1 MSKIPPHIVDQILQT
16 ARIEEVIGE
25 FVQLK
30 RAGSNL
36 KGLSPFTDE
45 KTPSFVVSPAKQ
57 IFKCFSTGKGGNAA
71 SFLME
76 KEHFSYP
83 EALRWLA
90 KRYNIEVPEEREAT
104 AEELAALNERE
115 SFLIINEFA
124 KNAFSEMLLNSQE
137 GKAIGLSYFEER
149 GFTRAT
155 IDKFQ
160 LGYCL
165 NTGSAFT
172 DLALEKGYNKDYLE
186 AIGLTKSKEERTFDF
201 FKGRVMFPIHSV
213 SGRVLGFGGR
223 TLLSDKKVAKYF
235 NSPESI
241 IYNKSEILYG
251 LYFAKGD
258 IVKYN
263 ECLLCEGYTDV
274 ISMHQAGI
282 QNVVSSS
289 GTSLTKEQVKLV
301 SRYTKNLTI
310 LYDGDAAGIK
320 ASFRGIDLILEEGL
334 NVKVVLFPDGE
345 DPDSFSKSRSSAEL
359 SAYIAGHKQDFI
371 SFKASILL
379 ADGANDPILRAGL
392 IKDIVHSVSLIPDQ
406 ITRSV
411 YVQQLAQQ
419 FDISESIVQ
428 SELLN
433 LRKSAMA
440 KTYQDPTIGA
450 IELPKN
456 PAPQSLEASPE
467 TAADHTIFEAELI
480 RVLIKYGTRALIWQE
495 LGQPE
500 TQTSVIELIVH
511 ELQKDELFFENP
523 LYEEIYRIFEKGALE
538 EQTLYESSFFLRH
551 ENQQIVQFVADIE
564 AQEQEL
570 SHNWVAR
577 YKIQTKTESDDL
589 YQTVVQVIYR
599 FKLAFVE
606 QKINQIRSEL
616 TQDTLKDDDL
626 LLALGELVSLEKVK
640 MLLSEQIGITLI
652 RWHVCRNL
660 ILHRPI
666 QNLLLES
673 YFSDPDFFGCGHF
686 APLGSQ
692 GLKRLCQKC
701 QPPTRSKANGP
712 LAPRESE
719 CIFIGN
725 LRRYP

>member
-1 MSKIPPHIVDQILQT
+1 MSKIPPHIVDQILQA

-76 KEHFSYP
+76 KEHYSYP

-90 KRYNIEVPEEREAT
+90 KRYNIEVPEERQAT

-124 KNAFSEMLLNSQE
+124 KNTFSEMLLNSQE

-149 GFTRAT
+149 GFTKAT

-165 NTGSAFT
+165 NTGAAFS
-172 DLALEKGYNKDYLE
+172 DLALEKGYNKTYLE
-186 AIGLTKSKEERTFDF
+186 AVGLTKTKEARTFDF

-258 IVKYN
+258 IVKYD

-282 QNVVSSS
+282 QNVVASS

-334 NVKVVLFPDGE
+334 NVKVVLFPDGQ

-359 SAYIAGHKQDFI
+359 STYIAAHKQDFI
-371 SFKASILL
+371 SFKASVLL
-379 ADGANDPILRAGL
+379 ADGANDPILRAKI
-392 IKDIVHSVSLIPDQ
+392 IKELVHSVSLIADQ

-411 YVQQLAQQ
+411 YVQQLAKQL
-419 FDISESIVQ
+419 DISESIVQ

-433 LRKSAMA
+433 LRKAALA
-440 KTYQDPTIGA
+440 KTYQDPALDA
-450 IELPKN
+450 IEYPKN
-456 PAPQSLEASPE
+456 PAPQSLQAS
-467 TAADHTIFEAELI
+467 AHKDDDHTLFEAEVI
-480 RVLIKYGTRALIWQE
+480 RILIKYGTRALIWQE
-495 LGQPE
+495 PGQDQV
-500 TQTSVIELIVH
+500 QTSVIEFIVF
-511 ELQKDELFFENP
+511 ELQKDGLQFETP
-523 LYEEIYRIFEKGALE
+523 LYDTIYRIFERGATE
-538 EQTLYESSFFLRH
+538 DSTLYEASFFLRH
-551 ENQQIVQFVADIE
+551 ENQLIVQFVANIE

-570 SHNWVAR
+570 SHNWVTR
-577 YKIQTKTESDDL
+577 YKIQTKSESDDL

-606 QKINQIRSEL
+606 QKINKIRTEL
-616 TQDTLKDDDL
+616 TLDLLKDDDL
-626 LLALGELVSLEKVK
+626 LMALGELVSLEKVK

-652 RWHVCRNL
+652 R
-660 ILHRPI
+660 
-666 QNLLLES
+666 
-673 YFSDPDFFGCGHF
+673 
-686 APLGSQ
+686 
-692 GLKRLCQKC
+692 
-701 QPPTRSKANGP
+701 
-712 LAPRESE
+712 
-719 CIFIGN
+719 
-725 LRRYP
+725 

>member
-90 KRYNIEVPEEREAT
+90 KRYQIEVPEEREAT

-115 SFLIINEFA
+115 SYLIINEFA
-124 KNAFSEMLLNSQE
+124 KNTFSNMLLESEE

-149 GFTRAT
+149 GFSRAS
-155 IDKFQ
+155 IEKFQ

-165 NTGSAFT
+165 NTGAAFT
-172 DLALEKGYNKDYLE
+172 QLALEKGYNKEYLE
-186 AIGLTKSKEERTFDF
+186 AIGLSKSKEERSFDF
-201 FKGRVMFPIHSV
+201 FKGRVMFPIHSI

-258 IVKYN
+258 VVKYD

-274 ISMHQAGI
+274 ISMHQSGI

-320 ASFRGIDLILEEGL
+320 ASFRGIDLILEEGM

-345 DPDSFSKSRSSAEL
+345 DPDSFAKTRSSDELAE
-359 SAYIAGHKQDFI
+359 YIKNNKQDFI
-371 SFKASILL
+371 SFKAGVLL
-379 ADGANDPILRAGL
+379 SDGNQDPILRAGL

-406 ITRSV
+406 IMRSV
-411 YVQQLAQQ
+411 YAQQLAQQ
-419 FDISESIVQ
+419 FDISEAIVQ
-428 SELLN
+428 SELLQ
-433 LRKSAMA
+433 LRKQSMS
-440 KTYQDPTIGA
+440 KQFQDPSFNE
-450 IELPKN
+450 IELPKQA
-456 PAPQSLEASPE
+456 APQALTAESSNLEADPS
-467 TAADHTIFEAELI
+467 IYEAELV
-480 RVLIKYGTRALIWQE
+480 RLLLKYGTRALDFQLHGSEQI
-495 LGQPE
+495 
-500 TQTSVIELIVH
+500 QTSVIELVIH
-511 ELQKDELFFENP
+511 ELQNDQLSFTDPLHQEVYDIFAKGVTEN
-523 LYEEIYRIFEKGALE
+523 
-538 EQTLYESSFFLRH
+538 QTLYAGSFFLRH
-551 ENQQIVQFVADIE
+551 ENQQIVQLATNFE
-564 AQEQEL
+564 AQEQDL
-570 SHNWVAR
+570 SHNWITK
-577 YKIQTKTESDDL
+577 YKIQTKSEADDL
-589 YQTVVQVIYR
+589 YQTVLQTIYR
-599 FKLAFVE
+599 FKLAHVE
-606 QKINQIRSEL
+606 NRISTLRKEIEHNEL
-616 TQDTLKDDDL
+616 GTDDV
-626 LLALGELVSLEKVK
+626 LLALGEIVSLEKVK
-640 MLLSEQIGITLI
+640 MLLSEQIGITVI
-652 RWHVCRNL
+652 R
-660 ILHRPI
+660 
-666 QNLLLES
+666 
-673 YFSDPDFFGCGHF
+673 
-686 APLGSQ
+686 
-692 GLKRLCQKC
+692 
-701 QPPTRSKANGP
+701 
-712 LAPRESE
+712 
-719 CIFIGN
+719 
-725 LRRYP
+725 

>member
-90 KRYNIEVPEEREAT
+90 KRYSIEVPEEREAT

-172 DLALEKGYNKDYLE
+172 DLALDKGYNKDYLE
-186 AIGLTKSKEERTFDF
+186 AIGLTKSKDERTFDF

-359 SAYIAGHKQDFI
+359 SAYIASHKQDFI

-379 ADGANDPILRAGL
+379 ADGGNDPILRAGL

-440 KTYQDPTIGA
+440 KTYQDPAIGA

-456 PAPQSLEASPE
+456 PAPQSLQASSE
-467 TAADHTIFEAELI
+467 TAPDHTIFEAELI

-495 LGQPE
+495 PGQPE

-511 ELQKDELFFENP
+511 ELQKDELFFETP

-538 EQTLYESSFFLRH
+538 EQTLYESSYFLRH
-551 ENQQIVQFVADIE
+551 ENQQIVQFVTDIE
-564 AQEQEL
+564 AHEQEL

-577 YKIQTKTESDDL
+577 YKIQTKSESDDL

-606 QKINQIRSEL
+606 QKINKIRTEL
-616 TQDTLKDDDL
+616 AQDTLKEEDL

-652 RWHVCRNL
+652 R
-660 ILHRPI
+660 
-666 QNLLLES
+666 
-673 YFSDPDFFGCGHF
+673 
-686 APLGSQ
+686 
-692 GLKRLCQKC
+692 
-701 QPPTRSKANGP
+701 
-712 LAPRESE
+712 
-719 CIFIGN
+719 
-725 LRRYP
+725 

>member
-90 KRYNIEVPEEREAT
+90 KRYQIEVPEEREAT

-124 KNAFSEMLLNSQE
+124 KNTFANMLLETEE

-165 NTGSAFT
+165 NTGAAFT
-172 DLALEKGYNKDYLE
+172 QLALEKGYNKAYLE
-186 AIGLTKSKEERTFDF
+186 AIGLSKSKEERSFDF
-201 FKGRVMFPIHSV
+201 FKGRVMFPIHSI

-258 IVKYN
+258 IVKYD

-274 ISMHQAGI
+274 ISMHQSGI

-320 ASFRGIDLILEEGL
+320 ASFRGIDLILEEGM

-345 DPDSFSKSRSSAEL
+345 DPDSFAKTRSSEEL
-359 SAYIAGHKQDFI
+359 AQYIKNNKQDFI
-371 SFKASILL
+371 SFKAGVLL
-379 ADGANDPILRAGL
+379 ADGNHDPILRAGL

-406 ITRSV
+406 IMRSV
-411 YVQQLAQQ
+411 YAQQLAQQ
-419 FDISESIVQ
+419 FEISEAIVQ
-428 SELLN
+428 SELLQ
-433 LRKSAMA
+433 LRKQGLS
-440 KTYQDPTIGA
+440 KQFQDPTFNEL
-450 IELPKN
+450 ELPKQ
-456 PAPQSLEASPE
+456 ATPQSQIAISIQSG
-467 TAADHTIFEAELI
+467 ADTSIYEAELI
-480 RVLIKYGTRALIWQE
+480 RLLLKYGTRALDFQI
-495 LGQPE
+495 LGSE
-500 TQTSVIELIVH
+500 RIQTSVIELIIH
-511 ELQKDELFFENP
+511 ELQNDQLSFTDP
-523 LYEEIYRIFEKGALE
+523 LYQEVYEIFAKGVNE
-538 EQTLYESSFFLRH
+538 DQTLYAASFFLRH
-551 ENQQIVQFVADIE
+551 ENQQIVQLATNFE
-564 AQEQEL
+564 AQEQDL
-570 SHNWVAR
+570 SHNWVSK
-577 YKIQTKTESDDL
+577 YKIQTKSESDDL
-589 YQTVVQVIYR
+589 YQTVLQTIYR
-599 FKLAFVE
+599 FKLAHVE
-606 QKINQIRSEL
+606 NRISALRKEIEHHSIGSDNV
-616 TQDTLKDDDL
+616 
-626 LLALGELVSLEKVK
+626 LLALGEIVSLEKVK
-640 MLLSEQIGITLI
+640 MLLSEQIGITVI
-652 RWHVCRNL
+652 R
-660 ILHRPI
+660 
-666 QNLLLES
+666 
-673 YFSDPDFFGCGHF
+673 
-686 APLGSQ
+686 
-692 GLKRLCQKC
+692 
-701 QPPTRSKANGP
+701 
-712 LAPRESE
+712 
-719 CIFIGN
+719 
-725 LRRYP
+725 

>member
-1 MSKIPPHIVDQILQT
+1 MSKIPPHIVDQILQA

-76 KEHFSYP
+76 KEHYSYP

-90 KRYNIEVPEEREAT
+90 KRYNIEVPEERQAT

-124 KNAFSEMLLNSQE
+124 KNTFSEMLLNSQE

-149 GFTRAT
+149 GFTKAT

-165 NTGSAFT
+165 NTGAAFS
-172 DLALEKGYNKDYLE
+172 DLALEKGYNKTYLE
-186 AIGLTKSKEERTFDF
+186 AVGLTKTKEARTFDF

-235 NSPESI
+235 NSPESV

-258 IVKYN
+258 IVKYD

-282 QNVVSSS
+282 QNVVASS

-334 NVKVVLFPDGE
+334 NVKVVLFPDGQ

-359 SAYIAGHKQDFI
+359 STYIAAHKQDFI
-371 SFKASILL
+371 SFKASVLL
-379 ADGANDPILRAGL
+379 ADGANDPILRAKI
-392 IKDIVHSVSLIPDQ
+392 IKEIVHSVSLIADQ

-411 YVQQLAQQ
+411 YVQQLAKQL
-419 FDISESIVQ
+419 DISESIVQ

-433 LRKSAMA
+433 LRKAALA
-440 KTYQDPTIGA
+440 KTYQDPALDA
-450 IELPKN
+450 IEYPKN
-456 PAPQSLEASPE
+456 TAPQSLQAS
-467 TAADHTIFEAELI
+467 AHKDDDHTLFEAEVI
-480 RVLIKYGTRALIWQE
+480 RILIKYGTRALIWQE
-495 LGQPE
+495 PGQDQV
-500 TQTSVIELIVH
+500 QTSVIEFIVF
-511 ELQKDELFFENP
+511 ELQKDGLQFETP
-523 LYEEIYRIFEKGALE
+523 LYDTIYRIFERGATE
-538 EQTLYESSFFLRH
+538 DSTLYEASFFLRH
-551 ENQQIVQFVADIE
+551 ENQLIVQFVANIE

-570 SHNWVAR
+570 SHNWVTR
-577 YKIQTKTESDDL
+577 YKIQTKSESDDL

-606 QKINQIRSEL
+606 QKINKIRAEL
-616 TQDTLKDDDL
+616 TLDLLKDDDL
-626 LLALGELVSLEKVK
+626 LMALGELVSLEKVK

-652 RWHVCRNL
+652 R
-660 ILHRPI
+660 
-666 QNLLLES
+666 
-673 YFSDPDFFGCGHF
+673 
-686 APLGSQ
+686 
-692 GLKRLCQKC
+692 
-701 QPPTRSKANGP
+701 
-712 LAPRESE
+712 
-719 CIFIGN
+719 
-725 LRRYP
+725 

>member
-124 KNAFSEMLLNSQE
+124 KNTFADMLLHSQE

-149 GFTRAT
+149 GFSRAT
-155 IDKFQ
+155 IEKFH

-172 DLALEKGYNKDYLE
+172 DLALEKGYKKDYLE
-186 AIGLTKSKEERTFDF
+186 AIGLTKSKDERTFDF

-223 TLLSDKKVAKYF
+223 TLLSDKKVAKYL
-235 NSPESI
+235 NSPESV

-359 SAYIAGHKQDFI
+359 SAYLAANKQDFI

-379 ADGANDPILRAGL
+379 ADGGNDPILRAGL

-428 SELLN
+428 SELLQ

-440 KTYQDPTIGA
+440 KTYQDPSLGA
-450 IELPKN
+450 LELPKN
-456 PAPQSLEASPE
+456 PSPQSLEASTPQE
-467 TAADHTIFEAELI
+467 DLSIFEAELI
-480 RVLIKYGTRALIWQE
+480 RILIKYGTRALIWQE
-495 LGQPE
+495 PGQAE

-511 ELQKDELFFENP
+511 ELQKDDLHFQQPIF
-523 LYEEIYRIFEKGALE
+523 EEIYRIFENGVRSE
-538 EQTLYESSFFLRH
+538 NTLYEATYFLRH
-551 ENQQIVQFVADIE
+551 ENQEIVQFVADIE

-570 SHNWVAR
+570 SHNWVTR
-577 YKIQTKTESDDL
+577 YKIQTKSESDDL

-616 TQDTLKDDDL
+616 EQNTLQDDNLM
-626 LLALGELVSLEKVK
+626 LALGELVSLEKVK

-652 RWHVCRNL
+652 R
-660 ILHRPI
+660 
-666 QNLLLES
+666 
-673 YFSDPDFFGCGHF
+673 
-686 APLGSQ
+686 
-692 GLKRLCQKC
+692 
-701 QPPTRSKANGP
+701 
-712 LAPRESE
+712 
-719 CIFIGN
+719 
-725 LRRYP
+725 